1 MATEPNP
8 SHPDELLAWFVNGTL
23 EPSERTA
30 VEQHLRDCAS
40 CRDEVAFLGAL
51 RRGFKALSDAEH
63 PGELS
68 RKRLLREVRA
78 ERRTARAW
86 WRPAL
91 AAAAA
96 VIVVQSVVLAN
107 LWSRESAIVP
117 LGGPKAAAGAI
128 VQIQFAPTA
137 TEAQIRALLQ
147 EAEATLVDGPGAA
160 GVYRVRVEKA
170 DAALTVLRAHSEV
183 VKHATGE

>member
-1 MATEPNP
+1 MIPESKPP
-8 SHPDELLAWFVNGTL
+8 HPDALLPWFVNGTL
-23 EPSERTA
+23 EASERAA
-30 VEQHLRDCAS
+30 VEQHLLGCSR

-51 RRGFKALSDAEH
+51 RQGVKALAVAEG
-63 PGELS
+63 PGDLG
-68 RKRLLREVRA
+68 RKRLLRDVRA
-78 ERRTARAW
+78 ERRAGRRW

-96 VIVVQSVVLAN
+96 VIVVQGVVLAG
-107 LWSRESAIVP
+107 LLLREPGIVP
-117 LGGPKAAAGAI
+117 LGGPRAEGAT

-147 EAEATLVDGPGAA
+147 EAGATLIDGPGAS

-170 DAALTVLRAHSEV
+170 EPALAKLRARTDVVTHAASE
-183 VKHATGE
+183 